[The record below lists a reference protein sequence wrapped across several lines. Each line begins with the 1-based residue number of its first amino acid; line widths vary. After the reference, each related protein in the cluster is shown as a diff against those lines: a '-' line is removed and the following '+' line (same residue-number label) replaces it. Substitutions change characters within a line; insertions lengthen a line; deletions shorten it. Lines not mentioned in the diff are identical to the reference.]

1 MGSIPAGNVDVGY
14 KPYQKRDKPPRVSS
28 LTNKTVYFF
37 GVRRMFLLAW
47 SGLNSVIKAT
57 FLMLIMVIQKGTVE
71 MENGYGNKKSGN

>member
-28 LTNKTVYFF
+28 LTNKKAYLFF
-37 GVRRMFLLAW
+37 GAKRMFLVAW

-57 FLMLIMVIQKGTVE
+57 FLMLIMVIKKGTVE
-71 MENGYGNKKSGN
+71 MENGYGNKES